1 MTTSGVTALPL
12 VAQDVI
18 YFAARKLGVVP
29 IGQLPNTNEVEAML
43 GDLNIMLKGWETT
56 GPHLWRK
63 TQGSVA
69 ITPLTQSY
77 SLSADN
83 PLRIEEVR
91 FQYADGHQMPL
102 IEMSRIQYMT
112 LPLKNSQG
120 YSTQFYFDPQ
130 ETSQTLYVW
139 PILANPT
146 TEQLVYTFQRRFQMC
161 QQLTDSLDIP
171 QEWLLTVGYSLAEM
185 NLPNYGIDA
194 EAAARIER
202 TAAALRA
209 EAKKFDRE
217 TFVQFLPGYRTRA

>member
-1 MTTSGVTALPL
+1 MTTSGVTSLPL

-18 YFAARKLGVVP
+18 NFALRKLGVTPLGQSAPINEIVP
-29 IGQLPNTNEVEAML
+29 LL
-43 GDLNIMLKGWETT
+43 SDLNVMLKGWETT

-63 TQGSVA
+63 TPGSTPA
-69 ITPLTQSY
+69 IALAQSY
-77 SLSADN
+77 PLSTDN
-83 PLRIEEVR
+83 PLRLEEVR
-91 FQYADGHQMPL
+91 FQYSDAHQMPM

-120 YSTQFYFDPQ
+120 YPTQWYFDPQ

-139 PILANPT
+139 PVLASVT
-146 TEQLVYTFQRRFQMC
+146 TEQIVYTFQRRFQMC
-161 QQLTDSLDIP
+161 QKLTDSIDIP
-171 QEWLLTVGYSLAEM
+171 QEWLLTVGYSFAEM
-185 NLPNYGIDA
+185 LLPNYGIDG

-217 TFVQFLPGYRTRA
+217 SFVQFMPNYRFRA